1 MDGSRAD
8 VIGKTCGQCKKRV
21 TGLSSHPLAKV
32 SGSHVPGKKLAFSVV
47 AAAVRTVFA
56 VVPFTVPAGPVG
68 MFLTLG
74 RFGHAFGPR
83 QQGLARKTEFARLLV
98 HRQQLDINLVA
109 FLQQAFQRIDAFPV
123 VLGNMQQ
130 AVLAGQNLHKGA
142 EFQDGLDGAVI
153 DFAFLGLLD
162 DGVDELHG

>member
-109 FLQQAFQRIDAFPV
+109 FLQHCRGYWSSRDNARRLRFPA
-123 VLGNMQQ
+123 LFGLQ
-130 AVLAGQNLHKGA
+130 LP
-142 EFQDGLDGAVI
+142 EFSGRHLCQPGTDQGECAQVR
-153 DFAFLGLLD
+153 
-162 DGVDELHG
+162 